1 MRKVVL
7 KIGGSVLTDKSKPFT
22 LRKHALNRISS
33 EIAKAIAETKI
44 RLILVHGGGSFG
56 HFVASRFKNKLTTT
70 SCIEIHEAMERLNRK
85 VVSYLLKHGVKAIP
99 IDTISLFVLKRKRV
113 FKVFLEPIVNAL
125 NNDLVPVLYGNV
137 VFDVAEGFSILS
149 GDTIAPCLASKL
161 EFENL
166 FYAIDVDGVYKRYP
180 PRSDND
186 LLEVLDLAML
196 NRIVHEAN
204 VRVGKID
211 VTGGMAN
218 KLIEIAKWIKGKKV
232 KVILFNALKKN
243 HVYMVLT
250 GKDISRKTIVKV

>member
-1 MRKVVL
+1 MRRVVL
-7 KIGGSVLTDKSKPFT
+7 KIGGSVITDKSKPFT
-22 LRKHALNRISS
+22 LRKHVLNRIAS

-99 IDTISLFVLKRKRV
+99 IDTISLFVLKRKHV
-113 FKVFLEPIVNAL
+113 FKAFLEPIVNAL

-161 EFENL
+161 GFENL

-180 PRSDND
+180 PRSDDD
-186 LLEVLDLAML
+186 LLEVLDLHKAK
-196 NRIVHEAN
+196 VG
-204 VRVGKID
+204 VGKID

-243 HVYMVLT
+243 HVYMVL
-250 GKDISRKTIVKV
+250 RKLK